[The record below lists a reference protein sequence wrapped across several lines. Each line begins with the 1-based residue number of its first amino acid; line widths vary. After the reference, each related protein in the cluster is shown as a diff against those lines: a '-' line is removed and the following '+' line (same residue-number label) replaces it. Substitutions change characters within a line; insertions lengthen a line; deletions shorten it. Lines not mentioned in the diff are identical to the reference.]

1 MILIIIKTLFIL
13 NGAISLIWA
22 IKFAQRFMVVSNNK
36 KLNKIIKWIILL
48 FLWSVIYLITYL
60 FLILIIVLCFMYL

>member
-48 FLWSVIYLITYL
+48 FLWSVIYLIIYL